1 MASDELDKVELPALE
16 QLQSLGWSYV
26 EGAEL
31 SPDESDER
39 SSWKDVVLEKR
50 LTESLKRINPW
61 INDENLRKVV
71 RDLTKTIYSNLVEAN
86 QAIWTQI
93 NQSVSVMQDL
103 GKGNKSQTVHIID
116 FENTENNEFLCT
128 NQFKVSGVNQNII
141 PDVMCF
147 VNGMPLAVIEC
158 KSPYITNPM
167 EAGIDQLLRYAN
179 RRTPENDEGAEKLFH
194 YNLMMVST
202 HRDKARVGTIT
213 SGMEHYL
220 EWKDPYP
227 LNLDDLGESA
237 FKSGNYA
244 CRSF

>member
-1 MASDELDKVELPALE
+1 M
-16 QLQSLGWSYV
+16 
-26 EGAEL
+26 
-31 SPDESDER
+31 
-39 SSWKDVVLEKR
+39 VLEKR

-103 GKGNKSQTVHIID
+103 GKGNKARRCILLILRILKTMSSFVPISSKSQ
-116 FENTENNEFLCT
+116 
-128 NQFKVSGVNQNII
+128 GVNQNII

-179 RRTPENDEGAEKLFH
+179 RRT
-194 YNLMMVST
+194 S
-202 HRDKARVGTIT
+202 
-213 SGMEHYL
+213 
-220 EWKDPYP
+220 
-227 LNLDDLGESA
+227 
-237 FKSGNYA
+237 
-244 CRSF
+244 